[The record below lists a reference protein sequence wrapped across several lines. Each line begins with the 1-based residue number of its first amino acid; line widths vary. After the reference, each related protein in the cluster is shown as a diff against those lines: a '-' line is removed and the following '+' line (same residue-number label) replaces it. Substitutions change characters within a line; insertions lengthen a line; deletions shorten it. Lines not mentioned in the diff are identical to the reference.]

1 MYPFI
6 VHSAEKKDKTIGRGK
21 KYTINNQVKQLN
33 KPIKWFFFH
42 RIMYTE
48 EL

>member
-6 VHSAEKKDKTIGRGK
+6 VHSAEKKDKTIGIGK
-21 KYTINNQVKQLN
+21 KDTINNQVKQLN
-33 KPIKWFFFH
+33 NPRKQFFFH